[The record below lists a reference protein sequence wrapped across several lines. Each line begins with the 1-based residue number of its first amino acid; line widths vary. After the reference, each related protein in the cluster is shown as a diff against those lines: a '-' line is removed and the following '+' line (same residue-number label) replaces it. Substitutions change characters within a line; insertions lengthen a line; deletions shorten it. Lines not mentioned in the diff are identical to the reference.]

1 VVLGTSTAAVCSI
14 RNAMLSRAGIGAAA
28 TAQLV
33 SDGGRDQLAAES
45 NGKSNEG

>member
-1 VVLGTSTAAVCSI
+1 M

-28 TAQLV
+28 IAELV

-45 NGKSNEG
+45 NGRSNEG